1 MLLFLMFL
9 DQEHIGQ
16 TEIAPRDSCHPS
28 SLASPPLQSLVPW
41 PNCRFQNPRHGMLLR
56 WLRPPL
62 RSGLQNVSFLRGE
75 RKGEAGLPSSWL
87 LRPPSPFLTSHDD
100 RGEKAHAKLIIF
112 RRIQQSQCNLEIMSN
127 ASLRAPVPNSKLRH
141 PPLLVSLGDVMCE
154 LLM

>member
-75 RKGEAGLPSSWL
+75 RKGEAGLPSSQLW
-87 LRPPSPFLTSHDD
+87 RPTSPFFAMMTE
-100 RGEKAHAKLIIF
+100 EKRLMLIIF

-127 ASLRAPVPNSKLRH
+127 ASQSSSPQCKTEASSPCQ
-141 PPLLVSLGDVMCE
+141 LG
-154 LLM
+154 